1 MGENLHLDITL
12 IGRISN
18 HISSMY
24 RINTRP
30 LEEAISSYGTQFL
43 PAQAFTRR
51 NEGHLWQ
58 THLPREENNPITTPS
73 SAILHN
79 RSRGLSLS
87 FVDYTNVPQI
97 NLEQDRLIENRY
109 STSAIPDNEHISMM
123 NIIQYEDDENDE
135 MTDEEWNHHQTIIA
149 MYRQGSLDPYTN
161 TNIENIH
168 DETDYIINEFL
179 DSLHLEEDNSS
190 VKSEPLSAIGLI
202 NESIGS
208 VNPNS
213 YQLEHVGTQS
223 YSTGFI
229 PRESPTNVTFTDN
242 QYTTHGKRLPIEP
255 NFSLPNLLLNI
266 GGIDPQLLPT
276 YIEQWTATVILD
288 YGIHYEKEVQS
299 SQDMIAKGET
309 SLVQNFLFTSPYMP
323 RLARNRSI

>member
-1 MGENLHLDITL
+1 MGENLHLDITF

-58 THLPREENNPITTPS
+58 THLPREENNPITAPS
-73 SAILHN
+73 YAILHN

-87 FVDYTNVPQI
+87 FIDYTNI
-97 NLEQDRLIENRY
+97 SRLDLEQDRLTENRHN
-109 STSAIPDNEHISMM
+109 TSPIPDNEHISMM
-123 NIIQYEDDENDE
+123 NIIQYKEIENDE
-135 MTDEEWNHHQTIIA
+135 MTDEEWNHHQAIIA
-149 MYRQGSLDPYTN
+149 MYRQGSLDSSTN

-168 DETDYIINEFL
+168 EETYNIIDYFL
-179 DSLHLEEDNSS
+179 NSLCLDKEDNSS
-190 VKSEPLSAIGLI
+190 VISEPLSTIGFA
-202 NESIGS
+202 NTSVGS

-229 PRESPTNVTFTDN
+229 PR
-242 QYTTHGKRLPIEP
+242 
-255 NFSLPNLLLNI
+255 
-266 GGIDPQLLPT
+266 
-276 YIEQWTATVILD
+276 
-288 YGIHYEKEVQS
+288 
-299 SQDMIAKGET
+299 
-309 SLVQNFLFTSPYMP
+309 
-323 RLARNRSI
+323 